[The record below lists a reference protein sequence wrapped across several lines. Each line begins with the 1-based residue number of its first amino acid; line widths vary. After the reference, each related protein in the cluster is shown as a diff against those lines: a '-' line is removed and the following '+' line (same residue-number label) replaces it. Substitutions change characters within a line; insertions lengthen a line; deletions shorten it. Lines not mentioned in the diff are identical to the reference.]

1 MSYLCSKC
9 TAKTYEQ
16 KYFSIA
22 IDATTQSSNKE
33 ENGKEIY
40 IYIFYLSAYEETKGK
55 CRQAQNQEN
64 KIKFWLKAQIAKN
77 QSKDTQWKSRKHRF
91 FRLSKKP

>member
-1 MSYLCSKC
+1 VLNE
-9 TAKTYEQ
+9 A
-16 KYFSIA
+16 
-22 IDATTQSSNKE
+22 
-33 ENGKEIY
+33 
-40 IYIFYLSAYEETKGK
+40 TKGK

-91 FRLSKKP
+91 LRLSKNHKTQFFFFYLFYQTSTKKK